1 MLILTPE
8 QKQFNTK
15 THQFQLPTIVSAP
28 NNRTLVQCTDNMWR
42 QNIDAIKWLIE
53 LWFGAQTICG
63 GLNIDAIKWLIE
75 PWFGALTV
83 ESSTYHSQHVK

>member
-15 THQFQLPTIVSAP
+15 THQFKLPTIVSAQ
-28 NNRTLVQCTDNMWR
+28 TICEGL
-42 QNIDAIKWLIE
+42 NIDVIKWLIE
-53 LWFGAQTICG
+53 LWFGAQKICG

-83 ESSTYHSQHVK
+83 CRGLN